1 MLRKVLEKKHLL
13 FFIAIWA
20 VLTLSF
26 IGNIFGVGLWLDWFD
41 GFQKDSS
48 AIIEKTAY
56 CKHQTD
62 YAGPLVVAGGNYNDV
77 MLSQGCNKDDVKPYA
92 SQYGL
97 QARIIAAIAP
107 GDSAKLPGYFKRV
120 SMALAT
126 LTAFLFTLVIV
137 RIRHLFGI
145 TTATILFVLLCL
157 SPWVVG
163 YARNLYWIEPLIVA
177 PFVFSFISYPYLK
190 RTKRLYLF
198 YLFEGVLLFVRLL
211 NGYEYISTIAASALV
226 PIIFYE
232 LAGKKQTLLGLWK
245 QALALVIVT
254 SVAFVGAYWMNF
266 SSLAA
271 HYGSSEKAAEMINA
285 RAYDRGVAGIKAMR
299 AYAVGNFK
307 TLQPESYRFIN
318 RFINLDEMAYN
329 HGRTYGYILVNMAN
343 YFLLPAVT
351 SPLIIKGFFGELLQS
366 IGLWTIV
373 AYVIV
378 FRSSSRSIGKYKRP
392 LLWSLHLSLAGAL
405 SWLIL
410 MPGHALPHAHIN
422 GILFY
427 TPLLIFVYIIIGAH
441 ISSVALGRRGR
452 E

>member
-1 MLRKVLEKKHLL
+1 MLRKVLGKKQLLL
-13 FFIAIWA
+13 FVAVWA

-26 IGNIFGVGLWLDWFD
+26 IGNIFGAGLWPDWFD
-41 GFQKDSS
+41 EFQKDSS
-48 AIIEKTAY
+48 AIVEKTAY
-56 CKHQTD
+56 CKSQTD
-62 YAGPLVVAGGNYNDV
+62 YDGPLVVARGGYNDV

-97 QARIIAAIAP
+97 QARIITAMAP
-107 GDSAKLPGYFKRV
+107 DDSAKLPGYFKRV
-120 SMALAT
+120 SMALVA
-126 LTAFLFTLVIV
+126 LTALLFTLVVV
-137 RIRHLFGI
+137 RVRHLFG
-145 TTATILFVLLCL
+145 TATAVILLVLLGL
-157 SPWVVG
+157 SPWIVG
-163 YARNLYWIEPLIVA
+163 YARNLYWIEPLIIA
-177 PFVFSFISYPYLK
+177 PFVLSFISYPYFK
-190 RTKRLYLF
+190 RTKRLYML

-211 NGYEYISTIAASALV
+211 NGYEYISTIAASSLV
-226 PIIFYE
+226 SILFYE
-232 LAGKKQTLLGLWK
+232 LVDKKRTLLGLWR
-245 QALALVIVT
+245 QALALVVVT
-254 SVAFVGAYWMNF
+254 VVAFAGAYWMNF

-271 HYGSSEKAAEMINA
+271 YYGSSEKATEMINA
-285 RAYDRGVAGIKAMR
+285 RASDRGVAGIKAMR

-307 TLQPESYRFIN
+307 TLQPESYRFVN

-329 HGRTYGYILVNMAN
+329 HGRTYRYLLVNMAN

-351 SPLIIKGFFGELLQS
+351 LPLSIKGFFGELLQS

-378 FRSSSRSIGKYKRP
+378 LRSNRRPIKKYKRP
-392 LLWSLHLSLAGAL
+392 LLWSLHLSLVGAL

-427 TPLLIFVYIIIGAH
+427 TPLLMFVYIIIGVY
-441 ISSVALGRRGR
+441 ISNVVLGRRGC